1 MLIDFHANYE
11 GGKYIKLDRPNII
24 YLILN
29 HPFLSIMIFIKTI
42 GYNRAASL
50 VNIYFILTLLDGF
63 YMQKYTYPQYRQII

>member
-1 MLIDFHANYE
+1 MLIDTHANYKDP
-11 GGKYIKLDRPNII
+11 KYIKLDRQSII

-42 GYNRAASL
+42 GYNRATNL

-63 YMQKYTYPQYRQII
+63 YMQKYT

>member
-50 VNIYFILTLLDGF
+50 VNIYFILTLLDGL
-63 YMQKYTYPQYRQII
+63 YMQKYR

>member
-1 MLIDFHANYE
+1 MLIDFHPNYE
-11 GGKYIKLDRPNII
+11 GGKYIKLDRLNII

-63 YMQKYTYPQYRQII
+63 YMQKYR